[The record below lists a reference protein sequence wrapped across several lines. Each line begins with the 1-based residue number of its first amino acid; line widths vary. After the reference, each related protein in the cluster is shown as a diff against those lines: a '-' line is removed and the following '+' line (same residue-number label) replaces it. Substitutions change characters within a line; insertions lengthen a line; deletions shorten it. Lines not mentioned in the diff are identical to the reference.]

1 MVTKSFKLSEET
13 AKRLEAV
20 LEEMKQ
26 SEQGVSWEDC
36 MDALA
41 SSYEMQKTA
50 QGADRQADARDFRAT
65 INRAVDLYIAAL
77 AAIPAAQDRAR
88 AESEK
93 AINASNAA
101 ATALY
106 VKIEELEKQLADY
119 ENLKERASRAD
130 ALQREIEGL
139 SQKHANEIDILKRE
153 HAAELREAIATEREK
168 YAEQLTTKFSGKFSG

>member
-1 MVTKSFKLSEET
+1 MITKSYKLSEKT
-13 AKRLEAV
+13 VQKLEAV
-20 LEEMKQ
+20 MAEMKQ
-26 SEQGVSWEDC
+26 TEQSVNWEDC
-36 MDALA
+36 LSALA
-41 SSYEMQKTA
+41 TSYEMQKTA
-50 QGADRQADARDFRAT
+50 QGADRQADARDFRTT
-65 INRAVDLYIAAL
+65 INRAIDLYVSAL

-106 VKIEELEKQLADY
+106 AKIEELEKQLADY

-168 YAEQLTTKFSGKFSG
+168 YAEQLATKFSG

>member
-13 AKRLEAV
+13 AKKLEAV

-50 QGADRQADARDFRAT
+50 QGADRQADARDFKAT

-93 AINASNAA
+93 VINASNAA
-101 ATALY
+101 TAALY
-106 VKIEELEKQLADY
+106 VKIEDLERQLKDY
-119 ENLKERASRAD
+119 ESIKAQASRAD
-130 ALQREIEGL
+130 ALQRELEGL
-139 SQKHANEIDILKRE
+139 EKKHADEIELLKRE
-153 HAAELREAIATEREK
+153 SAAELREAIAAEREK
-168 YAEQLTTKFSGKFSG
+168 YAEQLATKFS

>member
-26 SEQGVSWEDC
+26 SKQGVSWEDC

-41 SSYEMQKTA
+41 SSYEMQRTA
-50 QGADRQADARDFRAT
+50 QGADRQADARDFRTT
-65 INRAVDLYIAAL
+65 INRAIDLYVSAL

-101 ATALY
+101 TAALY
-106 VKIEELEKQLADY
+106 TKIEDLERQLKDY
-119 ENLKERASRAD
+119 ESIKAQASRAD
-130 ALQREIEGL
+130 ALQRELDGL
-139 SQKHANEIDILKRE
+139 EKKHADEIELLKRE
-153 HAAELREAIATEREK
+153 SAAELREAIATEREK
-168 YAEQLTTKFSGKFSG
+168 YAEQLASKFSG